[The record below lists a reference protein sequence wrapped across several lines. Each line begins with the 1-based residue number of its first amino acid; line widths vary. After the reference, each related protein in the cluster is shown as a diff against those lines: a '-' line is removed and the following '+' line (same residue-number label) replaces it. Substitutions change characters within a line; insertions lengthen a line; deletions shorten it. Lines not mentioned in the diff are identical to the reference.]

1 MNTRKLSSILTLLL
15 LTGSAAVAPA
25 SANYTY
31 NPSDFATEV
40 ISYTPGV
47 GVGTDWISGQPFADP
62 TTALGRPTV
71 DTTGD
76 NFLLGPASMAIPV
89 NPVFAPFRSHE
100 LVTVGAG
107 GTLILKFEKPVEDH
121 AANPFG
127 IDLLIYGNSFE
138 QIGGSNSWSNGDP
151 AGTIIQSPGIGYAE
165 PGTVSVSQDG
175 ITWHAFT
182 NEGDPNNPGGPYT
195 PYDTSVASHRYAD
208 DFAPTLGRV
217 FDDVTP
223 HQPDNDWAW
232 NQWWGDVTDPTL
244 PLDPSLDFSSFGGQ
258 TVEQVAQAY
267 GQSAGG
273 TPFDLADVG
282 LSWIQYVRIDNFRGS
297 ATATPEI
304 DAVADVAPV
313 GWQLGD
319 IDKDLALTVRDIE
332 LMQMHLNDAD
342 YDAGYDV
349 TGDGNLEFADIDTWV
364 TDLFGTAKGDANL
377 DSSVDVLDLSILATN
392 YGSIGLWS
400 QGDYNSDGIIDI
412 LDLSIL
418 ATNYG
423 VTTQSI
429 SVPEPGMAGVL
440 VVGCL
445 MMIRRCRN
453 DAFSI
458 GNEGRR

>member
-1 MNTRKLSSILTLLL
+1 MQVNLRITAKSLTLV
-15 LTGSAAVAPA
+15 AVLFM
-25 SANYTY
+25 ANSQAQAYTL

-40 ISYTPGV
+40 VSYTPGT
-47 GVGTDWISGQPFADP
+47 GIGTDWIAGQPFADP

-100 LVTVGAG
+100 MVTVGAG

-127 IDLLIYGNSFE
+127 IDLLIFGNS
-138 QIGGSNSWSNGDP
+138 QQQVGGSTSWTNGDP
-151 AGTIIQSPGIGYAE
+151 AATAIQSPGVGYAE

-175 ITWHAFT
+175 ITWYAFT
-182 NEGDPNNPGGPYT
+182 NEGDPNNPGGPYS

-217 FDDVTP
+217 FDDVNP
-223 HQPDNDWAW
+223 YQPDSDWAW

-244 PLDPSLDFSSFGGQ
+244 PLDPSLDFASFGGQ
-258 TVEQVAQAY
+258 TVEQMTKAY

-282 LSWIQYVRIDNFRGS
+282 LSWIQYVRIDNFRTS

-349 TGDGNLEFADIDTWV
+349 TGDGKLEIADIDTWV

-377 DSSVDVLDLSILATN
+377 DGQVNIGDLTLLAANFGQSGRWSSGDFSHDGVVNIGDLTLLASSFGFTTYSMPIPEPQLVSLFLSIL
-392 YGSIGLWS
+392 GLTS
-400 QGDYNSDGIIDI
+400 
-412 LDLSIL
+412 
-418 ATNYG
+418 
-423 VTTQSI
+423 
-429 SVPEPGMAGVL
+429 L
-440 VVGCL
+440 V
-445 MMIRRCRN
+445 RRK
-453 DAFSI
+453 
-458 GNEGRR
+458 